1 MYTYTTDASVSCM
14 KRRELERR
22 IDAAAKAAG
31 LTFEMV
37 RDSGSHEVW
46 SLDGQL
52 ISIPRH
58 REVNEYTAEGVM
70 KALEPK
76 LGKGW
81 WR

>member
-1 MYTYTTDASVSCM
+1 MRTRVASVSCL
-14 KRRELERR
+14 KRSELERR
-22 IDAAAKAAG
+22 IARAAKAAG
-31 LTFEMV
+31 LKFELV
-37 RDSGSHEVW
+37 RDSGSHEAW

-58 REVNEYTAEGVM
+58 REVNEYTAEGIM